1 MKFMRILLAIHFSF
15 FCFHASL
22 FSQYREVGTWRYY
35 TNSTQFKDLE
45 KVDKNLFVNAKRLL
59 FDVKI
64 NPIEV
69 SDYDK
74 TSGLA
79 DYSISTIAYGEKA
92 KKLFVIYENSMMDII
107 SFQNG
112 QKKITSNF
120 DIYNKLIVGDKTITQ
135 IKFYRDRA
143 YFCSKLGIIL
153 LNYERNEIEDSYII
167 GSGGQLLAVHTLEIL
182 DDKIYASTDMGVK
195 VGEIKPAI
203 NLKDFNNWSAPL
215 SFVPND
221 TFFRSSLLANN
232 LYWLSKYSFVQS
244 DASNAATLIVKD
256 TLRVMKQLRKLGD
269 KLYIIYDSLNI
280 DKSLFS
286 TKVLKYDGQNF
297 EIIKT
302 TNGER
307 LFDIQEVDGKFYYT
321 GNGFLENAPGQELKK
336 YRLNDYPWD
345 NPFRLSYQNRKVF
358 VNMGVMNR
366 PLDAS
371 LNKDGYFTYG
381 PAPWSR
387 DNFVWLHGGIWA
399 DSLRDCTNEIATV
412 ERDGGKYRAFVRGGV
427 AFEKEGSPLIRYRKN
442 NSTLE
447 EENGTYSI
455 NDMVLNPVDQSIWIV
470 SKTSKDPLKCITKEG
485 KWYSFKISSVT
496 NTNQIYRIIIDQIG
510 NKWLLTRNEGV
521 ILFNEMDIANV
532 NDDVV
537 RQYLE
542 IKDKNCKLSIQ
553 YPYCGVVDKEN
564 NLWIGSEKGVGMLTT
579 CTYDPERECFMSIPI
594 QQIVNPNDTTRYTE
608 CVFLNTAVTALA
620 VDAGNRLWVG
630 TSDGIFYNNEYLS
643 DEFIKLNKLN
653 SPFSIQSVHDI
664 LVHPLSGEVFI
675 TTEVGLLSYMGQS
688 TSAELNESLSPYRV
702 IPNPV
707 PRDFEGL
714 ITIDGLPDGG
724 YFKITDVIGN
734 VMYQGHA
741 NGSRV
746 TWDTRSLNGYKVPTG
761 VYYIFSS
768 RPQMKGKQGVGSFTI
783 VR

>member
-1 MKFMRILLAIHFSF
+1 MKFMRFLLTVYISF
-15 FCFHASL
+15 CCFHSGL
-22 FSQYREVGTWRYY
+22 FSQFREVGTWRYY
-35 TNSTQFKDLE
+35 TNSPLFKDLE
-45 KVDKNLFVNAKRLL
+45 KADNILYINAKRLL
-59 FDVKI
+59 FDVKP
-64 NPIEV
+64 NPMEASV
-69 SDYDK
+69 YDK

-79 DYSISTIAYGEKA
+79 DYTISTIAYGEKA
-92 KKLFVIYENSMMDII
+92 KKLFIIYENSMMDII

-112 QKKITSNF
+112 KKKISSNF

-135 IKFYRDRA
+135 IKFYNDRA

-153 LNYERNEIEDSYII
+153 FNYGRNEIEDSYII
-167 GSGGQLLAVHTLEIL
+167 GPAGQLLAVHTLEIL
-182 DDKIYASTDMGVK
+182 NDQIYASTDMGVK
-195 VGEIKPAI
+195 IGEIKPAI

-215 SFVPND
+215 SFIPND
-221 TFFRSSLLANN
+221 TFFRSSLLSNN

-244 DASNAATLIVKD
+244 DASNAATLIAKD

-269 KLYIIYDSLNI
+269 KLYIIYDSLKT

-286 TKVLKYDGQNF
+286 TKVLRYDGLNF

-302 TNGER
+302 TNGEQI
-307 LFDIQEVDGKFYYT
+307 FDIQEVDGKFYFT
-321 GNGFLENAPGQELKK
+321 GNGFLENASGQELKK
-336 YRLNDYPWD
+336 HRLNDYPWD
-345 NPFRLSYQNRKVF
+345 NPFRLSYQNKKVYI
-358 VNMGVMNR
+358 NMGVMSR

-381 PAPWSR
+381 PAPWSNG
-387 DNFVWLHGGIWA
+387 DFVWLHGGIWS
-399 DSLRDCTNEIATV
+399 DSLRDCTNEIATI
-412 ERDGGKYRAFVRGGV
+412 ERDGGRYRAFVRGGV
-427 AFEKEGSPLIRYRKN
+427 AFEKEGAPMVRFRSN
-442 NSTLE
+442 NSVLSDSFSMT
-447 EENGTYSI
+447 
-455 NDMVLNPVDQSIWIV
+455 DMVLNPVDQSIWMV
-470 SKTSKDPLKCITKEG
+470 TKTPSDPLKCLTKDG

-496 NTNQIYRIIIDQIG
+496 NTNNIYRIIIDQTG
-510 NKWLLTRNEGV
+510 NKWLLTRSEGV
-521 ILFNEMDIANV
+521 ILFNEMDIAKV

-553 YPYCGVVDKEN
+553 FPYCGAVDKDN

-579 CTYDPERECFMSIPI
+579 CTSNPEWECNMTVPI

-630 TSDGIFYNNEYLS
+630 TPDGIFYNNEYLS
-643 DEFIKLNKLN
+643 AEFIKLNKLN

-746 TWDTRSLNGYKVPTG
+746 TWDTRSLNGHKVPTG